1 MNQVNSKPVM
11 GTQTLAKKVL
21 DFIIGFL
28 GSIILVNIGI
38 VLIAQILINIGIV
51 LIAQILINI
60 GIVLIAQIPGWILYF
75 VWLWRLLIVGVAGVA
90 FAKKRVWISSGIAA
104 AILVQAFG
112 M

>member
-1 MNQVNSKPVM
+1 M
-11 GTQTLAKKVL
+11 GTQTLAKKIL

-38 VLIAQILINIGIV
+38 VLV
-51 LIAQILINI
+51 
-60 GIVLIAQIPGWILYF
+60 AQIPGWILSF
-75 VWLWRLLIVGVAGVA
+75 VWLWRLLIIGVAGVA
-90 FAKKRVWISSGIAA
+90 FAKKRVWISLGIAT

>member
-1 MNQVNSKPVM
+1 MQLIKRKKMNQVNSKPAV

-51 LIAQILINI
+51 L
-60 GIVLIAQIPGWILYF
+60 VAQIPGCFFQEWDP
-75 VWLWRLLIVGVAGVA
+75 
-90 FAKKRVWISSGIAA
+90 ISSNWRKISK
-104 AILVQAFG
+104 I
-112 M
+112 

>member
-1 MNQVNSKPVM
+1 MNQVNSEPVM

-28 GSIILVNIGI
+28 GSIILVNIGVI
-38 VLIAQILINIGIV
+38 LIAQILINIGF
-51 LIAQILINI
+51 
-60 GIVLIAQIPGWILYF
+60 VLIAQIPGWILSF
-75 VWLWRLLIVGVAGVA
+75 VWLWRLLIIGVAGVA
-90 FAKKRVWISSGIAA
+90 FAKKRVWISLGIAA

>member
-1 MNQVNSKPVM
+1 MNQVNSEPVM

-28 GSIILVNIGI
+28 GSIILVNIGF
-38 VLIAQILINIGIV
+38 
-51 LIAQILINI
+51 
-60 GIVLIAQIPGWILYF
+60 VLIAQIPGWILSF
-75 VWLWRLLIVGVAGVA
+75 VWLWRLLIIGVAGVA
-90 FAKKRVWISSGIAA
+90 FAKKRVWISLGIAA